1 MLIDLSNLNA
11 NAMSRSFAQHQV
23 DSKTQKHRRN
33 DSSNIFDIIKM
44 TIEDREL
51 NKQYLQLRDF
61 SNKVPYLDNFS
72 GDPFK
77 IVHE

>member
-1 MLIDLSNLNA
+1 ML
-11 NAMSRSFAQHQV
+11 SRSFAQGG
-23 DSKTQKHRRN
+23 SKTQKSQHHKRN

-44 TIEDREL
+44 NIEDREL

-72 GDPFK
+72 GDPFR
-77 IVHE
+77 IVHEQRTK

>member
-1 MLIDLSNLNA
+1 M
-11 NAMSRSFAQHQV
+11 MSRSFAQGE
-23 DSKTQKHRRN
+23 SKTQNSQNQQHKRI

-44 TIEDREL
+44 NIKDREL

>member
-1 MLIDLSNLNA
+1 M
-11 NAMSRSFAQHQV
+11 MSRSFAQGE
-23 DSKTQKHRRN
+23 SKTQNSQNQQHKRN

-44 TIEDREL
+44 NIEDREL

-61 SNKVPYLDNFS
+61 NNKVPYLDNFS